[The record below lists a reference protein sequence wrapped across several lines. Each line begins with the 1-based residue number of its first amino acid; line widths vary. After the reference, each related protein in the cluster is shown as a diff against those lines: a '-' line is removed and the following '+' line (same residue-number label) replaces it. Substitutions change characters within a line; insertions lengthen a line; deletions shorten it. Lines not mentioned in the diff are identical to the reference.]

1 MRCNSC
7 LSLMSS
13 RKGVKLFHNV
23 EKHEAK
29 MFTEDPGPPW
39 VAGRPPWQPQTRDP
53 AASKKASDTF
63 RKRLKEVGQ
72 TEAELRGYE
81 KLSETRKKR
90 KFRHPPEILKQIG
103 DTLRGRPQ
111 VWQEKKSR
119 ASCRRGECDTV
130 YILRVTTS
138 NGLTFGKWGSS
149 KEQSF
154 KHREREFKRKG
165 FQWEVIYWGWFGEET
180 EEVEALL
187 GRKLSP
193 YREPEV
199 PHFYG
204 HTETFAWTQETQTL
218 LAEILNGLD

>member
-1 MRCNSC
+1 MA
-7 LSLMSS
+7 S

-29 MFTEDPGPPW
+29 MFEEDPGPPW
-39 VAGRPPWQPQTRDP
+39 VVGRPPWQPQTRDP
-53 AASKKASDTF
+53 AASRKASETL
-63 RKRLKEVGQ
+63 RKRLREQGQ
-72 TEAELRGYE
+72 TEAELRGYK
-81 KLSETRKKR
+81 KLSQTRLQGDYSPK
-90 KFRHPPEILKQIG
+90 PEVRVRIG

-111 VWQEKKSR
+111 KWEENKSR
-119 ASCRRGECDTV
+119 ASCRRAKCDTV
-130 YILRVTTS
+130 YILKMTTFD
-138 NGLTFGKWGSS
+138 GLTFGKWGSS

-154 KHREREFKRKG
+154 KYREKEFKRKG
-165 FQWEVIYWGWFGEET
+165 FQWGVLYWGWFGEET

-193 YREPEV
+193 YRDPEV

-218 LAEILNGLD
+218 LAEILNGLE